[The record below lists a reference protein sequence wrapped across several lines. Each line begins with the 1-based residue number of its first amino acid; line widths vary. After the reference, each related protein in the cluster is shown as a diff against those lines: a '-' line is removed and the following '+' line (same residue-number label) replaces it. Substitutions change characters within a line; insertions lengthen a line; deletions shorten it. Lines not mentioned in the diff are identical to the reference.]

1 MRLLPRRAASQLVLL
16 VIVVMLAAQGV
27 TFWMMVG
34 ERQGALQ
41 TAGLNTLLTR
51 VSNAYSLV
59 NIMPPAERDRAL
71 LALADPLL
79 TLSSGP
85 APALPA
91 DASAPFSEWLL
102 TEGPLAG
109 LVPEGESIRT
119 RILVDDDRCE
129 RDDDR
134 EHEHEEHH
142 HRDEDLIDEYH
153 EDWRKRMQKMDCPPV
168 LDLSLRL
175 TDGNWLNAVAS
186 PPQPS
191 WLWLKAALMG
201 AGITAVLLILA
212 VLFAV
217 RYILAPV
224 RRLREAAQSFSR
236 GNPRQ
241 LPEQGP
247 EDIRDVIR
255 AFNHMQVQVG
265 RSQDEK
271 ARLLAALAHDLRTP
285 VTAMRLRVEMLP
297 EGEDRSRLLENLA
310 EMQSLAEDTLEFIR
324 GSASESGRRYDLSAL
339 LESLCDD
346 LSEIG
351 MPVKCGELPRCVLS
365 GRPEAVRR
373 AVRNLIENAVKYG
386 EQAEVFLKNEP
397 GGVSITIADRGPGI
411 PGELREKVF
420 EPFFRVETSRSRE
433 SGGAGLGLA
442 IARTLILGMG
452 GSITIGD
459 REDQQGAVV
468 TVRLPSRQ

>member
-1 MRLLPRRAASQLVLL
+1 MGLLPRRAASQLVVL
-16 VIVVMLAAQGV
+16 VIVMMLAAQGI
-27 TFWMMVG
+27 TFWIMVN

-41 TAGLNTLLTR
+41 TAGLNTLLNR
-51 VSNAYSLV
+51 VGNAYSLV
-59 NIMPPAERDRAL
+59 DVMAPEDRERAL
-71 LALADPLL
+71 VALEDPML
-79 TLSSGP
+79 TLSSDSV
-85 APALPA
+85 PALPT
-91 DASAPFSEWLL
+91 DVSTPFSEWLL
-102 TEGPLAG
+102 SEGPLAN
-109 LVPEGESIRT
+109 LVPGSEALHT

-129 RDDDR
+129 RGEDDD
-134 EHEHEEHH
+134 HEHDEHH
-142 HRDEDLIDEYH
+142 YRGGDLIDEYH
-153 EDWRKRMQKMDCPPV
+153 EDWRKRMRKMDCPPV
-168 LDLSLRL
+168 LELSLEL
-175 TDGNWLNAVAS
+175 ADGEWLNAVAS

-201 AGITAVLLILA
+201 AGITAILLVSA
-212 VLFAV
+212 VLFAI

-224 RRLREAAQSFSR
+224 RRLREAAQAFSR

-247 EDIRDVIR
+247 DDIRDVIR

-297 EGEDRSRLLENLA
+297 EGEDRNRLLENLA

-346 LSEIG
+346 LAEIG
-351 MPVKCGELPRCVLS
+351 MPVSCNELPRCVLV

-373 AVRNLIENAVKYG
+373 AIRNLIENAVKYG
-386 EQAEVFLKNEP
+386 EQADVSLSTES
-397 GGVSITIADRGPGI
+397 GWVSITIADHGPGI

-420 EPFFRVETSRSRE
+420 EPFFRVEASRSRE

-452 GSITIGD
+452 GSISIND
-459 REDQQGAVV
+459 RKGGQGAIV
-468 TVRLPSRQ
+468 TVRLPSGQ